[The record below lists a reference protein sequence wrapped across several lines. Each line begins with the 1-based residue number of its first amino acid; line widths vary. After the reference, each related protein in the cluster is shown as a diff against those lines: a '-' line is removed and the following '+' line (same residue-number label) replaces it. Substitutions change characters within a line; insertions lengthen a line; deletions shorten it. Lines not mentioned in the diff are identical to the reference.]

1 MDLLN
6 LIGGRWVEGDGEEF
20 ADTNPAR
27 PSEVVARGRFA
38 SAAEVERAV
47 AAARSAAPGWAA
59 TPHHARAAVLVAAA
73 DIVDAAADEWGAE
86 LAREEGKTLPEA
98 VAEVRGS
105 ARILRYYAGEADRE
119 SGELFASPRPGENVL
134 VVRKPIGVAG
144 LITPFNFP
152 IVIPAWKIAPA
163 LSYGN
168 TVVWKPSSLVPLL
181 AYRLAQALTSA
192 GLPDGVLNLVYGEA
206 DAGSA
211 IVDHPGVDAIS
222 FTGSTAVG
230 RAVIARCGELG
241 KPVQTE
247 MGGKNASVVLAD
259 ADLDHAAEQVC
270 LGAFR
275 STGQKCTATSR
286 LIVASQ
292 VADELLE
299 RVADRAARLVVG
311 DPLSPDVEMGPL
323 VSSAA
328 RDRVTSGVA
337 RAVDEGAKPL
347 AGSSPY
353 DGAKPLA
360 GSSPYEGAKP
370 LAGSSPY
377 DGDGWFVPPTVL
389 DLPGTGV
396 DFWRTELFGPVVGA
410 VRASGTEEALA
421 LANLSDHG
429 LSAAI
434 FTRDLGVALRSIER
448 LDVGV
453 LHVNSESAG
462 TFPYVPFGGVKQ
474 SGFGPKEQGRAAR
487 EFFTHTMTVYLG
499 APA

>member
-1 MDLLN
+1 MTMDVLN
-6 LIGGRWVEGDGEEF
+6 LIDGRWVEGDGEEF

-27 PSEVVARGRFA
+27 PGEVVARGRFA
-38 SAAEVERAV
+38 SSFEVERAV
-47 AAARSAAPGWAA
+47 TAARKAAPGWAA
-59 TPHHARAAVLVAAA
+59 TPHHARAAVLTAAA
-73 DIVDAAADEWGAE
+73 GLVDAEADAWGAE

-98 VAEVRGS
+98 VAEVRGA
-105 ARILRYYAGEADRE
+105 ARILRYHAAEADRE
-119 SGELFASPRPGENVL
+119 NGEVYASPRPGENVL

-152 IVIPAWKIAPA
+152 IIIPAWKIGPA
-163 LSYGN
+163 LSHGN

-181 AYRLAQALTSA
+181 AYRLAQALTRA
-192 GLPDGVLNLVYGEA
+192 GLPDGVLNLVHGEA
-206 DAGSA
+206 AAGSA
-211 IVDHPGVDAIS
+211 IVDHPGVDAVS

-247 MGGKNASVVLAD
+247 MGGKNASIVLAD

-286 LIVASQ
+286 LIVDSG
-292 VADELLE
+292 VADDLLE
-299 RVADRAARLVVG
+299 RVAERAARLVVG
-311 DPLSPDVEMGPL
+311 DPLKAGVDMGPL

-328 RDRVTSGVA
+328 RDRVTAGVT
-337 RAVDEGAKPL
+337 RAVDEGARPL
-347 AGSSPY
+347 AGAEPH
-353 DGAKPLA
+353 A
-360 GSSPYEGAKP
+360 GE
-370 LAGSSPY
+370 
-377 DGDGWFVPPTVL
+377 GWFVPPTVL

-410 VRASGTEEALA
+410 VRASGAEEALG

-434 FTRDLGVALRSIER
+434 FTRDLGVALSAVDRVE
-448 LDVGV
+448 VGV
-453 LHVNSESAG
+453 LHINSESAG
-462 TFPYVPFGGVKQ
+462 TFPHVPFGGLKQ

-487 EFFTHTMTVYLG
+487 EFFTRTVTVYLG

>member
-1 MDLLN
+1 MTMDVLN
-6 LIGGRWVEGDGEEF
+6 LIDGRWVEGDGDEF
-20 ADTNPAR
+20 ADTSPAR
-27 PSEVVARGRFA
+27 PGEVVARGRFA
-38 SAAEVERAV
+38 SGDEVERAV
-47 AAARSAAPGWAA
+47 AAARKAAPGWAA
-59 TPHHARAAVLVAAA
+59 TPHHARAAVLTAAA
-73 DIVDAAADEWGAE
+73 GLVDAEAETWGAE

-98 VAEVRGS
+98 VAEVRGA
-105 ARILRYYAGEADRE
+105 ARILRYHAAEADRE
-119 SGELFASPRPGENVL
+119 NGEVYASPRPGENVL
-134 VVRKPIGVAG
+134 VVRRPIGVAG

-152 IVIPAWKIAPA
+152 IAIPAWKIGPA
-163 LSYGN
+163 LSHGN

-181 AYRLAQALTSA
+181 AYRLARALTEA

-206 DAGSA
+206 AAGSA
-211 IVDHPGVDAIS
+211 IVDHPAVDAVS

-286 LIVASQ
+286 LIVDSV
-292 VADELLE
+292 VADDLLE
-299 RVADRAARLVVG
+299 RVAERAARLVVG
-311 DPLSPDVEMGPL
+311 DPLESGVDMGPL
-323 VSSAA
+323 VSAAA
-328 RDRVTSGVA
+328 RDRVNAGVT
-337 RAVDEGAKPL
+337 RAVGEGARPL
-347 AGSSPY
+347 AGAEPHP
-353 DGAKPLA
+353 G
-360 GSSPYEGAKP
+360 E
-370 LAGSSPY
+370 
-377 DGDGWFVPPTVL
+377 GWFVPPTVL

-396 DFWRTELFGPVVGA
+396 DFWHSELFGPVVGA
-410 VRASGTEEALA
+410 VRASGAEEALG

-434 FTRDLGVALRSIER
+434 FTRDLGVALSAVDRVE
-448 LDVGV
+448 VGV
-453 LHVNSESAG
+453 LHINSESAG
-462 TFPYVPFGGVKQ
+462 TFPHVPFGGFKQ

-487 EFFTHTMTVYLG
+487 EFFTRTVTVYLG

>member
-1 MDLLN
+1 MDVLN
-6 LIGGRWVEGDGEEF
+6 LIGGRWIEGEGAEF

-38 SAAEVERAV
+38 SVPEVERAV
-47 AAARSAAPGWAA
+47 AAARAAAPGWAA

-73 DIVDAAADEWGAE
+73 DLVDRSAEDWGAE

-98 VAEVRGS
+98 VAEVRGA

-119 SGELFASPRPGENVL
+119 SGEIFASPRPGENVL
-134 VVRKPIGVAG
+134 VVRKPVGVAG

-152 IVIPAWKIAPA
+152 IAIPAWKIAPA
-163 LSYGN
+163 LTYGN

-181 AYRLAQALTSA
+181 AYRLAWALTEA
-192 GLPDGVLNLVYGEA
+192 GLPDGVLNLVHGEA

-211 IVDHPGVDAIS
+211 IVGHPGVDAVS

-286 LIVASQ
+286 LIVADR

-299 RVADRAARLVVG
+299 RVAERAARLVVG
-311 DPLSPDVEMGPL
+311 DPLDAGVEMGPL
-323 VSSAA
+323 VSSTA
-328 RDRVTSGVA
+328 RERVSAGVA
-337 RAVDEGAKPL
+337 RAVEEGAKPL
-347 AGSSPY
+347 AGASPV
-353 DGAKPLA
+353 DR
-360 GSSPYEGAKP
+360 E
-370 LAGSSPY
+370 
-377 DGDGWFVPPTVL
+377 GWFVPPTVL

-410 VRASGTEEALA
+410 VRAASAEEALG

-429 LSAAI
+429 LSAAV
-434 FTRDLGVALRSIER
+434 FTRDLGVALQAVDR
-448 LDVGV
+448 LEVGV

-462 TFPYVPFGGVKQ
+462 TFPYVPFGGAKQ

-487 EFFTHTMTVYLG
+487 EFYTRTVTVYLG

>member
-1 MDLLN
+1 MDVLN
-6 LIGGRWVEGDGEEF
+6 LIAGRWVEGDGAEF

-38 SAAEVERAV
+38 SVPEVERAV
-47 AAARSAAPGWAA
+47 AAARDAAPGWAA
-59 TPHHARAAVLVAAA
+59 TPHHERAAILTAAA
-73 DIVDAAADEWGAE
+73 AHADEHAGAWGAE

-98 VAEVRGS
+98 VAEVRGA

-119 SGELFASPRPGENVL
+119 NGEIFASPRPGENVL
-134 VVRKPIGVAG
+134 VVRRPIGVAG

-152 IVIPAWKIAPA
+152 IAIPAWKIAPA
-163 LSYGN
+163 LSHGN

-192 GLPDGVLNLVYGEA
+192 GLPDGVLNLVHGEA
-206 DAGSA
+206 EAGA
-211 IVDHPGVDAIS
+211 VIVDHPGVDAVS

-286 LIVASQ
+286 LIVADQ
-292 VADELLE
+292 VADDLLE
-299 RVADRAARLVVG
+299 RVAARAAGLVVG
-311 DPLSPDVEMGPL
+311 DPLAAGVEMGPL

-328 RDRVTSGVA
+328 RDRVTAGVR

-347 AGSSPY
+347 AGAAPL
-353 DGAKPLA
+353 DG
-360 GSSPYEGAKP
+360 E
-370 LAGSSPY
+370 
-377 DGDGWFVPPTVL
+377 GWFVPPTVL

-396 DFWRTELFGPVVGA
+396 GFWRTELFGPVVGA
-410 VRASGTEEALA
+410 VRAGSAEEALG
-421 LANLSDHG
+421 LVNLSDHG
-429 LSAAI
+429 LSAAL
-434 FTRDLGVALRSIER
+434 FTRDLGAALRAVDR
-448 LDVGV
+448 LEVGV

-462 TFPYVPFGGVKQ
+462 TFPHVPFGGAKH
-474 SGFGPKEQGRAAR
+474 SGYGPKEQGRAAR
-487 EFFTHTMTVYLG
+487 DFYTRTVTVYLG

>member
-1 MDLLN
+1 MDVLN
-6 LIGGRWVEGDGEEF
+6 LIGGRWVEGAGEEF

-27 PSEVVARGRFA
+27 PGEVVARGRSA

-47 AAARSAAPGWAA
+47 AAARSAAPEWAA

-73 DIVDAAADEWGAE
+73 DLVDGSADEWGAE

-98 VAEVRGS
+98 VAEVRGA

-119 SGELFASPRPGENVL
+119 SGEIFASPRPGENVL

-192 GLPDGVLNLVYGEA
+192 GLPDGVLNLVYGESEV
-206 DAGSA
+206 GSA
-211 IVDHPGVDAIS
+211 VVDHPGVDAIS

-311 DPLSPDVEMGPL
+311 DPLESGVEMGPL

-328 RDRVTSGVA
+328 RDRVTAGIA
-337 RAVDEGAKPL
+337 QAVEEGAKPL
-347 AGSSPY
+347 AGAASP
-353 DGAKPLA
+353 
-360 GSSPYEGAKP
+360 EGE
-370 LAGSSPY
+370 
-377 DGDGWFVPPTVL
+377 GWFVPPTVL
-389 DLPGTGV
+389 DLPGIGL
-396 DFWRTELFGPVVGA
+396 DFWHTELFGPVVGA
-410 VRASGTEEALA
+410 VRASGTEEALE

-429 LSAAI
+429 LSAAL
-434 FTRDLGVALRSIER
+434 FTRDLGVALRAVER

-453 LHVNSESAG
+453 LHINSESAG
-462 TFPYVPFGGVKQ
+462 TFPYVPFGGTKQ

-487 EFFTHTMTVYLG
+487 EFYTRTTTVYMG
-499 APA
+499 TPA

>member
-1 MDLLN
+1 MDVLN
-6 LIGGRWVEGDGEEF
+6 LIGGRWVEGEGEEF
-20 ADTNPAR
+20 ADINPSR

-38 SAAEVERAV
+38 SVPEVERAV
-47 AAARSAAPGWAA
+47 DAARSAAPGWAA
-59 TPHHARAAVLVAAA
+59 TPHHDRAAVLNAAA
-73 DIVDAAADEWGAE
+73 ALVDGNADEWGAE

-98 VAEVRGS
+98 VAEVRGA
-105 ARILRYYAGEADRE
+105 ARIMRYYASEADRE
-119 SGELFASPRPGENVL
+119 SGEVFASPRPGERVL

-152 IVIPAWKIAPA
+152 IIIPAWKIAPA
-163 LSYGN
+163 LTYGN

-181 AYRLAQALTSA
+181 AYRLAWALTSA

-211 IVDHPGVDAIS
+211 IVGHPGVDAVS

-259 ADLDHAAEQVC
+259 ADLGHAAEQVV

-286 LIVASQ
+286 LIVAGQ
-292 VADELLE
+292 VADELLG
-299 RVADRAARLVVG
+299 RVAELAGRLVVG
-311 DPLSPDVEMGPL
+311 DPLDAGVEMGPL

-328 RDRVTSGVA
+328 RDRVSAGVA
-337 RAVDEGAKPL
+337 RAVGEGAKPL
-347 AGSSPY
+347 AGASS
-353 DGAKPLA
+353 L
-360 GSSPYEGAKP
+360 ERE
-370 LAGSSPY
+370 
-377 DGDGWFVPPTVL
+377 GWFVPPTVL

-410 VRASGTEEALA
+410 VRAASTEEALG

-434 FTRDLGVALRSIER
+434 FTRDLGVALQAVER
-448 LDVGV
+448 LEVGV

-462 TFPYVPFGGVKQ
+462 TFPYVPFGGAKQ
-474 SGFGPKEQGRAAR
+474 SGYGPKEQGRAAR
-487 EFFTHTMTVYLG
+487 EFYTRTVTVYLG
-499 APA
+499 SPA

>member
-1 MDLLN
+1 MTMDVLN
-6 LIGGRWVEGDGEEF
+6 LIGGRWVEGEGEEF

-38 SAAEVERAV
+38 SAREVARAIT
-47 AAARSAAPGWAA
+47 AARDAAPGWAA
-59 TPHHARAAVLVAAA
+59 TPHHARAEILLRAAA
-73 DIVDAAADEWGAE
+73 LVDAAAEEWGAE

-105 ARILRYYAGEADRE
+105 ARVLRYYASEADRD
-119 SGELFASPRPGENVL
+119 SGEVFASPRPGESVL

-152 IVIPAWKIAPA
+152 IAIPAWKIGPA
-163 LSYGN
+163 LTYGN

-181 AYRLAQALTSA
+181 AYRLAWALAEA

-206 DAGSA
+206 EAGSA
-211 IVDHPGVDAIS
+211 IVDHPGVDAVS

-286 LIVASQ
+286 LVVATQ

-311 DPLSPDVEMGPL
+311 DPLAPEVEMGPL

-328 RDRVTSGVA
+328 RDRVTAGV
-337 RAVDEGAKPL
+337 RQAVGAGAKPL
-347 AGSSPY
+347 AG
-353 DGAKPLA
+353 AEPL
-360 GSSPYEGAKP
+360 ERE
-370 LAGSSPY
+370 
-377 DGDGWFVPPTVL
+377 GWFVPPTVL

-410 VRASGTEEALA
+410 VRASSTEEALG
-421 LANLSDHG
+421 LADLSEHG

-434 FTRDLGVALRSIER
+434 FTRDLGTALAAIDR
-448 LDVGV
+448 LEVGV

-462 TFPYVPFGGVKQ
+462 TFPYVPFGGAKQ

-487 EFFTHTMTVYLG
+487 EFYTRTVTVYLG

>member
-1 MDLLN
+1 MDVLN
-6 LIGGRWVEGDGEEF
+6 LIGDHWAEGEGEEF
-20 ADTNPAR
+20 ADANPAR

-38 SAAEVERAV
+38 SAAEVARAV
-47 AAARSAAPGWAA
+47 AAARAAAPGWAA

-73 DIVDAAADEWGAE
+73 DLVDAAADEWGAE

-98 VAEVRGS
+98 VAEVRGA
-105 ARILRYYAGEADRE
+105 ARILRYHAGAADRE
-119 SGELFASPRPGENVL
+119 SGEIYASPRPGEKVL
-134 VVRKPIGVAG
+134 VVRKPVGVIGM
-144 LITPFNFP
+144 ITPFNFP
-152 IVIPAWKIAPA
+152 IAIPAWKIGPA

-206 DAGSA
+206 ETGSA
-211 IVDHPGVDAIS
+211 IVGHPAVDAVS

-230 RAVIARCGELG
+230 RAVIARCGELA

-247 MGGKNASVVLAD
+247 MGGKNASIVLAD
-259 ADLDHAAEQVC
+259 ADLDHAAEQVS

-286 LIVASQ
+286 LIVDAR

-299 RVADRAARLVVG
+299 RLAARAAALVVG
-311 DPLSPDVEMGPL
+311 DPLQAGVEMGPL

-328 RDRVTSGVA
+328 RDRVCSGVR
-337 RAVDEGAKPL
+337 RAVDEGAKAL
-347 AGSSPY
+347 TGVEPY
-353 DGAKPLA
+353 DG
-360 GSSPYEGAKP
+360 E
-370 LAGSSPY
+370 
-377 DGDGWFVPPTVL
+377 GWFAPPAVL
-389 DLPGTGV
+389 WLPGTGV

-410 VRASGTEEALA
+410 VRASGTEEALE

-429 LSAAI
+429 LSAAL
-434 FTRDLGVALRSIER
+434 FTKDLGVAMKAVER

-474 SGFGPKEQGRAAR
+474 SGFGPKEQGRAALDFYTR
-487 EFFTHTMTVYLG
+487 EMTVYLG

>member
-1 MDLLN
+1 MDVLN
-6 LIGGRWVEGDGEEF
+6 LIGGRWVEGEGEEF
-20 ADTNPAR
+20 ADTNPAQ
-27 PSEVVARGRFA
+27 PSEVVARGRYA
-38 SAAEVERAV
+38 CAREVERAIT
-47 AAARSAAPGWAA
+47 AARDAAPGWAA
-59 TPHHARAAVLVAAA
+59 TPHHARAEILLRAAA
-73 DIVDAAADEWGAE
+73 LVDAAAEDWGAE

-105 ARILRYYAGEADRE
+105 ARILRYYASEADRD
-119 SGELFASPRPGENVL
+119 SGEVFASPRPGESVL

-152 IVIPAWKIAPA
+152 IAIPAWKIGPA
-163 LSYGN
+163 LTYGN

-181 AYRLAQALTSA
+181 AYRLAWALTEA

-206 DAGSA
+206 EAGSA
-211 IVDHPGVDAIS
+211 IVGHPGVDAVS

-286 LIVASQ
+286 LVVATQ

-311 DPLSPDVEMGPL
+311 DPLAPEVEMGPL

-328 RDRVTSGVA
+328 RERVAAGV
-337 RAVDEGAKPL
+337 RHAVGEGAKPL
-347 AGSSPY
+347 AG
-353 DGAKPLA
+353 AEPL
-360 GSSPYEGAKP
+360 ERE
-370 LAGSSPY
+370 
-377 DGDGWFVPPTVL
+377 GWFVPPTVL

-410 VRASGTEEALA
+410 VRASSTEEALG
-421 LANLSDHG
+421 LADVSDHG
-429 LSAAI
+429 LSAAV
-434 FTRDLGVALRSIER
+434 FTRDLGTALSAIDR
-448 LDVGV
+448 LEVGV

-462 TFPYVPFGGVKQ
+462 TFPYVPFGGAKQ

-487 EFFTHTMTVYLG
+487 EFYTRTVTVYLG

>member
-1 MDLLN
+1 MTMDVLN
-6 LIGGRWVEGDGEEF
+6 LIGGRWVEGEGEEF

-38 SAAEVERAV
+38 SAREVARAIT
-47 AAARSAAPGWAA
+47 AARDAAPGWAA
-59 TPHHARAAVLVAAA
+59 TPHHARAEILLRAAA
-73 DIVDAAADEWGAE
+73 LVDAAAEEWGAE

-105 ARILRYYAGEADRE
+105 ARILRYYASEADRD
-119 SGELFASPRPGENVL
+119 SGEVFASPRPGESVL

-152 IVIPAWKIAPA
+152 IAIPAWKIGPA
-163 LSYGN
+163 LTYGN

-181 AYRLAQALTSA
+181 AYRLAWALTEA

-206 DAGSA
+206 EAGSA
-211 IVDHPGVDAIS
+211 IVDHPGVDAVS

-286 LIVASQ
+286 LVVATQ

-311 DPLSPDVEMGPL
+311 DPLAPEVEMGPL

-328 RDRVTSGVA
+328 RDRVAAGV
-337 RAVDEGAKPL
+337 RQAVGAGAKPL
-347 AGSSPY
+347 AG
-353 DGAKPLA
+353 AEPL
-360 GSSPYEGAKP
+360 ERE
-370 LAGSSPY
+370 
-377 DGDGWFVPPTVL
+377 GWFVPPTVL

-410 VRASGTEEALA
+410 VRASSTEEALG
-421 LANLSDHG
+421 LADLSDHG
-429 LSAAI
+429 LSAAV
-434 FTRDLGVALRSIER
+434 FTRDLGTALAAIDR
-448 LDVGV
+448 LEVGV

-462 TFPYVPFGGVKQ
+462 TFPYVPFGGAKQ

-487 EFFTHTMTVYLG
+487 EFYTRTVTVYLG

>member
-1 MDLLN
+1 MDVLN

-27 PSEVVARGRFA
+27 PGEVVARGRFA
-38 SAAEVERAV
+38 SAAEVGRAV
-47 AAARSAAPGWAA
+47 AAAREAAPGWAA
-59 TPHHARAAVLVAAA
+59 TPHHARAALLVAAA
-73 DIVDAAADEWGAE
+73 DIVDAAAGEWGAE

-119 SGELFASPRPGENVL
+119 SGEIFASPRPGENVL

-181 AYRLAQALTSA
+181 AYRLAQALASA

-211 IVDHPGVDAIS
+211 IVDHPGVDAVS

-353 DGAKPLA
+353 DG
-360 GSSPYEGAKP
+360 
-370 LAGSSPY
+370 
-377 DGDGWFVPPTVL
+377 DGWFVPPTVL

-499 APA
+499 SPA

>member
-1 MDLLN
+1 MDVLNLAVLN

-47 AAARSAAPGWAA
+47 AAARAAAPGWAA

-73 DIVDAAADEWGAE
+73 DLVDAAADEWGAE

-119 SGELFASPRPGENVL
+119 SGEIFASPRPGENVL

-206 DAGSA
+206 EAGSA

-286 LIVASQ
+286 LVVASQ

-299 RVADRAARLVVG
+299 RVTARAARLVVG
-311 DPLSPDVEMGPL
+311 DPLSPEVEMGPL

-353 DGAKPLA
+353 DG
-360 GSSPYEGAKP
+360 E
-370 LAGSSPY
+370 
-377 DGDGWFVPPTVL
+377 GWFVPPTVL

-396 DFWRTELFGPVVGA
+396 DFWRTELFGPVVGV
-410 VRASGTEEALA
+410 VRASGTEEALE

-434 FTRDLGVALRSIER
+434 FTRDLGVALRAVER

-453 LHVNSESAG
+453 LHINSESAG

>member
-1 MDLLN
+1 MDVLN
-6 LIGGRWVEGDGEEF
+6 LIGGRWSGGEGEEF

-27 PSEVVARGRFA
+27 PAEVVARGRFA
-38 SAAEVERAV
+38 SAREVERAV
-47 AAARSAAPGWAA
+47 AAAREAAPGWAA
-59 TPHHARAAVLVAAA
+59 TPHHARAAVLLGAA
-73 DIVDAAADEWGAE
+73 DLVDGNAGEWGAE

-98 VAEVRGS
+98 VAEVRGA

-119 SGELFASPRPGENVL
+119 SGEIYASPRPGENVL
-134 VVRKPIGVAG
+134 VVRKPIGVIG
-144 LITPFNFP
+144 MITPFNFP
-152 IVIPAWKIAPA
+152 IAIPAWKIGPA

-181 AYRLAQALTSA
+181 AYRLARALTEA

-206 DAGSA
+206 DAGTA
-211 IVDHPGVDAIS
+211 IVGHPGVNAIS

-247 MGGKNASVVLAD
+247 MGGKNASIVLAD
-259 ADLDHAAEQVC
+259 ADLDHAAEQVV

-292 VADELLE
+292 VADDLLE
-299 RVADRAARLVVG
+299 RVAARASGLVVG
-311 DPLSPDVEMGPL
+311 DPLEAGVEMGPL

-328 RDRVTSGVA
+328 RDRVSAGVR
-337 RAVDEGAKPL
+337 RAVEEGAKPL
-347 AGSSPY
+347 S
-353 DGAKPLA
+353 DGGRL
-360 GSSPYEGAKP
+360 G
-370 LAGSSPY
+370 
-377 DGDGWFVPPTVL
+377 DRDGWFVPPTVL

-396 DFWRTELFGPVVGA
+396 DFWHTELFGPVVGA
-410 VRASGTEEALA
+410 VRADGAEEALG

-434 FTRDLGVALRSIER
+434 FTRDLGVALQAVER
-448 LDVGV
+448 LEVGV

-462 TFPYVPFGGVKQ
+462 TFPYVPFGGTKQ

-487 EFFTHTMTVYLG
+487 EFFTQTVTVYLG

>member
-1 MDLLN
+1 MDVLN

-27 PSEVVARGRFA
+27 PAEVVARGRFA
-38 SAAEVERAV
+38 SPEEVGRAV
-47 AAARSAAPGWAA
+47 AAAREAAPGWAA
-59 TPHHARAAVLVAAA
+59 TPHHARAAVLNAAA
-73 DIVDAAADEWGAE
+73 DLVDAAAEEWGAE
-86 LAREEGKTLPEA
+86 LAREEGKTLPEGI
-98 VAEVRGS
+98 AEVRGS

-119 SGELFASPRPGENVL
+119 SGEIYASPRPGENVL
-134 VVRKPIGVAG
+134 VVRKPVGVVG
-144 LITPFNFP
+144 MITPFNFP
-152 IVIPAWKIAPA
+152 IVIPAWKIGPA

-168 TVVWKPSSLVPLL
+168 TVVWKPSSLVPVL

-206 DAGSA
+206 DAGSV
-211 IVDHPGVDAIS
+211 IVGHPGVDAVS

-247 MGGKNASVVLAD
+247 MGGKNASIVLAD
-259 ADLDHAAEQVC
+259 ADLDHAAEQVT

-286 LIVASQ
+286 LIVADE
-292 VADELLE
+292 VADELLA
-299 RVADRAARLVVG
+299 RVAERAARLVVG
-311 DPLSPDVEMGPL
+311 DPLDAAVEMGPL

-328 RDRVTSGVA
+328 RDRVSAGVA
-337 RAVDEGAKPL
+337 RAVGEGAKPL
-347 AGSSPY
+347 AGGSPSE
-353 DGAKPLA
+353 L
-360 GSSPYEGAKP
+360 
-370 LAGSSPY
+370 
-377 DGDGWFVPPTVL
+377 DGWFVPPTVL
-389 DLPGTGV
+389 DLPGTEV

-410 VRASGTEEALA
+410 VRAAGTEEALG

-434 FTRDLGVALRSIER
+434 FTRDLGVALKAVER

-453 LHVNSESAG
+453 LHVNSESAL
-462 TFPYVPFGGVKQ
+462 TFPYVPFGGAKQ

-487 EFFTHTMTVYLG
+487 EFYTRTMTVYLG
-499 APA
+499 TPA

>member
-1 MDLLN
+1 MDVLN
-6 LIGGRWVEGDGEEF
+6 LIGGRWVEGEGEEF

-27 PSEVVARGRFA
+27 PGEVVARGRFA

-73 DIVDAAADEWGAE
+73 DLVDASADEWGAE

-98 VAEVRGS
+98 VAEVRGA
-105 ARILRYYAGEADRE
+105 ARILRYHAGEADRE
-119 SGELFASPRPGENVL
+119 SGEIFASPRPGENVL
-134 VVRKPIGVAG
+134 VVRKPVGVAG

-163 LSYGN
+163 LGYGN

-206 DAGSA
+206 EVGSA
-211 IVDHPGVDAIS
+211 IVDHPGVDAVS

-247 MGGKNASVVLAD
+247 MGGKNASIVLAD
-259 ADLDHAAEQVC
+259 ADLEHAAEQVC

-311 DPLSPDVEMGPL
+311 DPLESGVEMGPL

-337 RAVDEGAKPL
+337 QAVEEGAKPL
-347 AGSSPY
+347 AGTSPV
-353 DGAKPLA
+353 DGQ
-360 GSSPYEGAKP
+360 
-370 LAGSSPY
+370 
-377 DGDGWFVPPTVL
+377 GWFVPPTVL
-389 DLPGTGV
+389 DLPGIGV
-396 DFWRTELFGPVVGA
+396 DYWHTELFGPVVGA
-410 VRASGTEEALA
+410 VRASGVEEALE

-434 FTRDLGVALRSIER
+434 FTRDLGVALRAVEG

-453 LHVNSESAG
+453 LHINSESAG

>member
-1 MDLLN
+1 MDVLN
-6 LIGGRWVEGDGEEF
+6 LIGGRWIEGEGEDF
-20 ADTNPAR
+20 ASANPAW
-27 PSEVVARGRFA
+27 PAEVVARGRFV
-38 SAAEVERAV
+38 SGREVERAV
-47 AAARSAAPGWAA
+47 AAAREAAPGWAA

-73 DIVDAAADEWGAE
+73 DLVDRDAEEWGAE

-98 VAEVRGS
+98 IAEVRGA

-119 SGELFASPRPGENVL
+119 SGEIYASPRPGENVL
-134 VVRKPIGVAG
+134 VVRKPVGVVG

-152 IVIPAWKIAPA
+152 IVIPAWKIGPA

-181 AYRLAQALTSA
+181 AYRLAQALTAA

-206 DAGSA
+206 DAGTA
-211 IVDHPGVDAIS
+211 IVGHPGVHAIS

-247 MGGKNASVVLAD
+247 MGGKNAAIVLAD

-299 RVADRAARLVVG
+299 RVAARAARLVVG
-311 DPLSPDVEMGPL
+311 DPLQDGVEMGPL
-323 VSSAA
+323 VSAAA
-328 RDRVTSGVA
+328 RDRVSAGVV
-337 RAVDEGAKPL
+337 RAVEEGAKPL
-347 AGSSPY
+347 AGGGR
-353 DGAKPLA
+353 DDR
-360 GSSPYEGAKP
+360 E
-370 LAGSSPY
+370 
-377 DGDGWFVPPTVL
+377 GWFAPPTVL

-396 DFWRTELFGPVVGA
+396 DFWHTELFGPVVGA
-410 VRASGTEEALA
+410 VRAEGTEEALA

-434 FTRDLGVALRSIER
+434 FTRDLGVALNAVER
-448 LDVGV
+448 LEVGV
-453 LHVNSESAG
+453 LHINSESAG
-462 TFPYVPFGGVKQ
+462 TFPYVPFGGAKQ

-487 EFFTHTMTVYLG
+487 EFFTQTVTVYLG

>member
-1 MDLLN
+1 MDVLN
-6 LIGGRWVEGDGEEF
+6 LIGGRWVEGEGEEF
-20 ADTNPAR
+20 ADINPAR

-38 SAAEVERAV
+38 SVPEVERAV
-47 AAARSAAPGWAA
+47 DAARSAAPGWAA
-59 TPHHARAAVLVAAA
+59 TPHHDRAAVLNAAA
-73 DIVDAAADEWGAE
+73 ALIDANAEEWGAE

-98 VAEVRGS
+98 VGEVRGA
-105 ARILRYYAGEADRE
+105 ARIMRYYASEADRE
-119 SGELFASPRPGENVL
+119 SGEVFASPRPGEKVL

-152 IVIPAWKIAPA
+152 IIIPAWKIAPA
-163 LSYGN
+163 LTYGN

-181 AYRLAQALTSA
+181 AYRLAWALTSA

-211 IVDHPGVDAIS
+211 IVDHPGVDAVS

-259 ADLDHAAEQVC
+259 ADLDHAAEQVV

-286 LIVASQ
+286 LIVADQ
-292 VADELLE
+292 VADELLG
-299 RVADRAARLVVG
+299 RVAELAGRLVVG
-311 DPLSPDVEMGPL
+311 DPLDTGVEMGPL

-328 RDRVTSGVA
+328 RERVSAGVT
-337 RAVDEGAKPL
+337 RAVVEGAKPL
-347 AGSSPY
+347 AGASS
-353 DGAKPLA
+353 L
-360 GSSPYEGAKP
+360 ERE
-370 LAGSSPY
+370 
-377 DGDGWFVPPTVL
+377 GWFVPPTVL

-410 VRASGTEEALA
+410 VRAASAEEALG

-434 FTRDLGVALRSIER
+434 FTRDLGVALQAVER
-448 LDVGV
+448 LEVGV

-462 TFPYVPFGGVKQ
+462 TFPYVPFGGAKQ
-474 SGFGPKEQGRAAR
+474 SGYGPKEQGRAAR
-487 EFFTHTMTVYLG
+487 EFYTRTVTVYLG
-499 APA
+499 SPA

>member
-1 MDLLN
+1 AG
-6 LIGGRWVEGDGEEF
+6 LIDDS
-20 ADTNPAR
+20 ADA
-27 PSEVVARGRFA
+27 
-38 SAAEVERAV
+38 
-47 AAARSAAPGWAA
+47 
-59 TPHHARAAVLVAAA
+59 
-73 DIVDAAADEWGAE
+73 WGAE

-98 VAEVRGS
+98 VAEVRGA

-119 SGELFASPRPGENVL
+119 SGEVYASPRPGENVL

-144 LITPFNFP
+144 MITPFNFP
-152 IVIPAWKIAPA
+152 IAIPAWKIAPA

-181 AYRLAQALTSA
+181 AYRLARALTEA
-192 GLPDGVLNLVYGEA
+192 GLPGGVLNLVHGEG

-211 IVDHPGVDAIS
+211 IVDHPGVDAVS

-247 MGGKNASVVLAD
+247 MGGKNASIVLAD

-286 LIVASQ
+286 LIVADQ

-299 RVADRAARLVVG
+299 RVADRAGRLVVG
-311 DPLSPDVEMGPL
+311 DPLEPGVEMGPL

-328 RDRVTSGVA
+328 RDRVTAGVA
-337 RAVDEGAKPL
+337 RAVAEGAEPL
-347 AGSSPY
+347 AG
-353 DGAKPLA
+353 GEPL
-360 GSSPYEGAKP
+360 
-370 LAGSSPY
+370 
-377 DGDGWFVPPTVL
+377 DRDGWFTPPTVL
-389 DLPGTGV
+389 GLPGTGV

-410 VRASGTEEALA
+410 VRASGAEEALA

-429 LSAAI
+429 LSAAV
-434 FTRDLGVALRSIER
+434 FTRDLGVALSAVDR
-448 LDVGV
+448 LEVGV

-462 TFPYVPFGGVKQ
+462 TFPHVPFGGAKQ

-487 EFFTHTMTVYLG
+487 EFYTRTVTVYLG

>member
-1 MDLLN
+1 MDVLN
-6 LIGGRWVEGDGEEF
+6 LIGGRWVEGDSEEF

-47 AAARSAAPGWAA
+47 AAARAAAPAWAA

-73 DIVDAAADEWGAE
+73 DLVDAAADEWGAE

-119 SGELFASPRPGENVL
+119 SGEIFASPRPGENVL

-206 DAGSA
+206 GAGSA

-286 LIVASQ
+286 LVVASQ

-299 RVADRAARLVVG
+299 RVAERAARLVVG
-311 DPLSPDVEMGPL
+311 DPLSPGVEMGPL

-353 DGAKPLA
+353 DG
-360 GSSPYEGAKP
+360 E
-370 LAGSSPY
+370 
-377 DGDGWFVPPTVL
+377 GWFVPPTVL

-396 DFWRTELFGPVVGA
+396 DFWRTELFGPVVGV
-410 VRASGTEEALA
+410 VRASGTEEALE

-434 FTRDLGVALRSIER
+434 FTRDLGVALRAVER

-453 LHVNSESAG
+453 LHINSESAG

>member
-1 MDLLN
+1 MLN
-6 LIGGRWVEGDGEEF
+6 LIGGRWTEGDGEEF
-20 ADTNPAR
+20 AGTNPAR
-27 PSEVVARGRFA
+27 PVEVVARGRFA
-38 SAAEVERAV
+38 TAREVERAV
-47 AAARSAAPGWAA
+47 AAAREAAPGWAA
-59 TPHHARAAVLVAAA
+59 TPHHSRAAVLVAAA
-73 DIVDAAADEWGAE
+73 DIVDGRAGEWGAE

-98 VAEVRGS
+98 VAEVRGA

-119 SGELFASPRPGENVL
+119 SGEIYASPRAGENVL
-134 VVRKPIGVAG
+134 VVRKPIGVIG
-144 LITPFNFP
+144 MITPFNFP
-152 IVIPAWKIAPA
+152 IVIPAWKIGPA

-181 AYRLAQALTSA
+181 AYRLAQALTEA

-206 DAGSA
+206 DVGTA
-211 IVDHPGVDAIS
+211 IVGNPGVNAVS

-247 MGGKNASVVLAD
+247 MGGKNASIVLAD
-259 ADLDHAAEQVC
+259 ADLDHAAEQVV

-286 LIVASQ
+286 LIVASE
-292 VADELLE
+292 VADELLD
-299 RVADRAARLVVG
+299 RVAARASRLVVG
-311 DPLSPDVEMGPL
+311 DPLEAGVEMGPL

-328 RDRVTSGVA
+328 RDRVSAGVL
-337 RAVDEGAKPL
+337 RAVEEGAKPL
-347 AGSSPY
+347 AGGGS
-353 DGAKPLA
+353 DGR
-360 GSSPYEGAKP
+360 E
-370 LAGSSPY
+370 
-377 DGDGWFVPPTVL
+377 GWFVPPTVL

-396 DFWRTELFGPVVGA
+396 DFWHTELFGPVVGA
-410 VRASGTEEALA
+410 VRAEGPEEALG

-434 FTRDLGVALRSIER
+434 FTRDLGVALKAVER
-448 LDVGV
+448 LEVGV

-462 TFPYVPFGGVKQ
+462 TFPYVPFGGTKQ

-487 EFFTHTMTVYLG
+487 EFFTQTVTVYLG

>member
-1 MDLLN
+1 MDVLN

-47 AAARSAAPGWAA
+47 AAARAAAPGWAA

-73 DIVDAAADEWGAE
+73 DLVDAAADEWGAE

-119 SGELFASPRPGENVL
+119 SGEIFASPRPGENVL

-206 DAGSA
+206 EAGSA

-286 LIVASQ
+286 LVVASQ

-299 RVADRAARLVVG
+299 RVAARAARLVVG
-311 DPLSPDVEMGPL
+311 DPLSPGVEMGPL

-353 DGAKPLA
+353 DG
-360 GSSPYEGAKP
+360 E
-370 LAGSSPY
+370 
-377 DGDGWFVPPTVL
+377 GWFVPPTVL

-396 DFWRTELFGPVVGA
+396 DFWRTELFGPVVGV
-410 VRASGTEEALA
+410 VRASGTEEALE

-434 FTRDLGVALRSIER
+434 FTRDLGVALRAVER

-453 LHVNSESAG
+453 LHINSESAG

>member
-1 MDLLN
+1 MDVLN
-6 LIGGRWVEGDGEEF
+6 LIGGRWVEGEGEEF

-38 SAAEVERAV
+38 SAREVARAIT
-47 AAARSAAPGWAA
+47 AARDAAPGWAA
-59 TPHHARAAVLVAAA
+59 TPHHARAEILLRAAA
-73 DIVDAAADEWGAE
+73 LVDAAAEEWGAE

-105 ARILRYYAGEADRE
+105 ARILRYYASEADRD
-119 SGELFASPRPGENVL
+119 SGEVFASPRPGESVL

-152 IVIPAWKIAPA
+152 IAIPAWKIGPA
-163 LSYGN
+163 LTYGN

-181 AYRLAQALTSA
+181 AYRLAWALTEA

-206 DAGSA
+206 EAGSA
-211 IVDHPGVDAIS
+211 IVDHPGVDAVS

-286 LIVASQ
+286 LVVATQ

-311 DPLSPDVEMGPL
+311 DPLAPEVEMGPL

-328 RDRVTSGVA
+328 RDRVAAGV
-337 RAVDEGAKPL
+337 RQAVGAGAKPL
-347 AGSSPY
+347 AG
-353 DGAKPLA
+353 AEPL
-360 GSSPYEGAKP
+360 ERE
-370 LAGSSPY
+370 
-377 DGDGWFVPPTVL
+377 GWFVPPTVL

-410 VRASGTEEALA
+410 VRASSTEEALG
-421 LANLSDHG
+421 LADLSDHG
-429 LSAAI
+429 LSAAV
-434 FTRDLGVALRSIER
+434 FTRDLGTALAAIDR
-448 LDVGV
+448 LEVGV

-462 TFPYVPFGGVKQ
+462 TFPYVPFGGAKQ

-487 EFFTHTMTVYLG
+487 EFYTRTVTVYLG

>member
-1 MDLLN
+1 MDVLN
-6 LIGGRWVEGDGEEF
+6 LIGGRWVEGEGEEF

-27 PSEVVARGRFA
+27 PGEVVARGRFA
-38 SAAEVERAV
+38 SAREAERAV
-47 AAARSAAPGWAA
+47 AAAREAATGWAA
-59 TPHHARAAVLVAAA
+59 TPHHARAAVLLGAA
-73 DIVDAAADEWGAE
+73 DIVDREADAWGAE

-119 SGELFASPRPGENVL
+119 SGEIYGSPRPGENVL
-134 VVRKPIGVAG
+134 VVRKPIGVIG
-144 LITPFNFP
+144 MITPFNFP
-152 IVIPAWKIAPA
+152 IVIPAWKIGPA

-181 AYRLAQALTSA
+181 AYRLAQALTDA
-192 GLPDGVLNLVYGEA
+192 GLPPGVLNLVYGEA
-206 DAGSA
+206 EAGSA
-211 IVDHPGVDAIS
+211 IVDHPGVHAVS

-230 RAVIARCGELG
+230 RAVIARCGQLG

-247 MGGKNASVVLAD
+247 MGGKNASIVLAD
-259 ADLDHAAEQVC
+259 ADLEHAAEQVC

-299 RVADRAARLVVG
+299 RVVARAASLVVG
-311 DPLSPDVEMGPL
+311 DPLEAGVEMGPL

-328 RDRVTSGVA
+328 RDRVSAGVV
-337 RAVDEGAKPL
+337 RAVEEGAKQL
-347 AGSSPY
+347 AGGTFR
-353 DGAKPLA
+353 DR
-360 GSSPYEGAKP
+360 E
-370 LAGSSPY
+370 
-377 DGDGWFVPPTVL
+377 GWFAAPTVL

-396 DFWRTELFGPVVGA
+396 DFWHTELFGPVVGA
-410 VRASGTEEALA
+410 LRADGTEEALG

-434 FTRDLGVALRSIER
+434 FTRDLGVALQAVQR
-448 LDVGV
+448 LEVGV

-462 TFPYVPFGGVKQ
+462 TFPYVPFGGTKQ

-487 EFFTHTMTVYLG
+487 EFFTQTVTVYLG
-499 APA
+499 APHERA

>member
-1 MDLLN
+1 MDVLN
-6 LIGGRWVEGDGEEF
+6 LIGGRWVEGDGAEF
-20 ADTNPAR
+20 ASANPAR
-27 PSEVVARGRFA
+27 PAEVVARGRFA
-38 SAAEVERAV
+38 LPAEVERAV
-47 AAARSAAPGWAA
+47 AAAREAAPGWAA
-59 TPHHARAAVLVAAA
+59 TPHHARAAVLTAAA
-73 DIVDAAADEWGAE
+73 GLIDDSADAWGAE

-98 VAEVRGS
+98 VAEVRGA

-119 SGELFASPRPGENVL
+119 SGEVYASPRPGENVL

-144 LITPFNFP
+144 MITPFNFP
-152 IVIPAWKIAPA
+152 IAIPAWKIAPA

-181 AYRLAQALTSA
+181 AYRLARALTDA
-192 GLPDGVLNLVYGEA
+192 GLPGGVLNLVHGEG

-211 IVDHPGVDAIS
+211 IVDHPGVDAVS

-247 MGGKNASVVLAD
+247 MGGKNASIVLAD

-286 LIVASQ
+286 LIVADQ

-299 RVADRAARLVVG
+299 RVADRAGRLVVG
-311 DPLSPDVEMGPL
+311 DPLEPGVEMGPL

-328 RDRVTSGVA
+328 RDRVTAGVA
-337 RAVDEGAKPL
+337 RAVAEGAEPL
-347 AGSSPY
+347 AG
-353 DGAKPLA
+353 GEPL
-360 GSSPYEGAKP
+360 
-370 LAGSSPY
+370 
-377 DGDGWFVPPTVL
+377 DRDGWFTPPTVL
-389 DLPGTGV
+389 GLPGTGV

-410 VRASGTEEALA
+410 VRASGAEEALA
-421 LANLSDHG
+421 LADLSDHG
-429 LSAAI
+429 LSAAV
-434 FTRDLGVALRSIER
+434 FTRDLGVALSAVDR
-448 LDVGV
+448 LEVGV

-462 TFPYVPFGGVKQ
+462 TFPHVPFGGAKQ

-487 EFFTHTMTVYLG
+487 EFYTRTVTVYLG